1 LNKDPERFDFFF
13 LFLLRDLPAVCLGI
27 TSLTTIGGKGNAG
40 IGGFDIIVKQRDEVV
55 VVGGVEDEGTSTSPG
70 EGTGSS
76 TDDSGIVAKH
86 PGEEEDTPGRPVRVE
101 DELEGDEL
109 DEDELDEDELDEDEL
124 GKDELDETG
133 AG

>member
-1 LNKDPERFDFFF
+1 M
-13 LFLLRDLPAVCLGI
+13 FLLRDLPAVCLGI

-40 IGGFDIIVKQRDEVV
+40 MGGVDIIVNQRDEVV
-55 VVGGVEDEGTSTSPG
+55 AVGGVEDEGTSTSPG

-76 TDDSGIVAKH
+76 TDDSDIVAKH
-86 PGEEEDTPGRPVRVE
+86 PGEEEDTPGGPIRVE
-101 DELEGDEL
+101 DELEGDELDEDELDEDEL